1 VTDVL
6 VSGNTVNNAG
16 DSIRLVDVAN
26 ITLSNNTLLFPRKN
40 SIAIVQNTPAAVYGN
55 TMDGNTLLQRNVD
68 YPYIEMRDETPG
80 TGTASLIAASG
91 NNFVTLYKPDTSYVR
106 SVKFGG
112 ETVEYNKKSDLDL
125 FDATNTRFQSFGYAP
140 YTSTGN
146 YATANLLTNPD
157 FEADVSGWTPYADVG
172 ATPSLSQVVGGTY
185 SGNSLL
191 MTPQDVTP
199 DHFGITNDAI
209 MSITT
214 GQVYEVSGYLRSNST
229 GELNIKA
236 YLHQGGSRSTIYGDR
251 IVETYST
258 ATGRTFRFYITTTSD
273 AADAQLSLESTN
285 QDIAL
290 EIDEVSFRR
299 KTIVMKNTEANEVL
313 VFSNTGSSPI
323 NQ

>member
-1 VTDVL
+1 MTDV
-6 VSGNTVNNAG
+6 VISGNTVNNAE
-16 DSIRLVDVAN
+16 DAIHLVDAAN

-40 SIAIVQNTPAAVYGN
+40 SLMIVQNTPASVYGN
-55 TMDGNTLLQRNVD
+55 TMNGNTLLQRNID
-68 YPYIEMRDETPG
+68 YPYIEMRDEVPG
-80 TGTASLIAASG
+80 TGTASLITANG

-125 FDATNTRFQSFGYAP
+125 FDTTNNTFQSFGYAP
-140 YTSTGN
+140 YTNTGN

-157 FEADVSGWTPYADVG
+157 FEADVTGWTPYADVG
-172 ATPSLSQVVGGTY
+172 ATPSVSQIVGGTY

-191 MTPQDVTP
+191 MTPQDISP

-214 GQVYEVSGYLRSNST
+214 GQVYEVSGYLRSTST
-229 GELNIKA
+229 GDLSIRA
-236 YLHQGGSRSTIYGDR
+236 SLHQSGNRAVLYGDR
-251 IVETYST
+251 AIETYST
-258 ATGRTFRFYITTTSD
+258 STGRTFRFYITATTT
-273 AADAQLSLESTN
+273 AADAQFSLESTN
-285 QDIAL
+285 QNISL

-313 VFSNTGSSPI
+313 VFSNTGSSSMD
-323 NQ
+323 Q